1 MIKHCLPLLI
11 LILIT
16 SCINNNQTQFTIKG
30 NTDRV
35 GDAILLK
42 IDPAGN
48 KMDTA
53 SIKNGLFS
61 FKQTITEEELFRV
74 QFHDGSAFEILANI
88 GETLEIYFQENELTI
103 SGSTGT
109 DKLRELDEELVKLL
123 TFRDSI
129 TKALQGLSKSD
140 NYNNLMLSYQ
150 EQFFKKL
157 NMHKIFLKEFIEKNK
172 ESKACLIALFQT
184 YGRSSP
190 VLTIDDDLEDFEKV
204 LDNLKLH
211 FPNSNHIKLLE
222 EQIRK
227 FKPLSNGQP
236 APEFTLPDQ
245 NKQPVSLSDYQGKV
259 LLIDF
264 WAAWCRPCRLANPK
278 LIKLHNKYANLGFDI
293 LSISLD
299 GTSRQQDPKKAWEDA
314 IIQDNLTAWKHVS
327 ELNGWQTIVRELY
340 NFNSIPYT
348 VLIDQEGKIAG
359 KNLRGTDLELRI
371 KKLLENGTKK

>member
-1 MIKHCLPLLI
+1 MIRHCVQLLI
-11 LILIT
+11 FILIT
-16 SCINNNQTQFTIKG
+16 SCVNNNQTQFTVQG

-42 IDPAGN
+42 IDPSGN

-53 SIKNGLFS
+53 SIKNGRFS
-61 FKQTITEEELFRV
+61 FKQTITEEELFRI
-74 QFHDGSAFEILANI
+74 QFHDGSAFEILADI
-88 GETLEIYFQENELTI
+88 GENLEIDFQENELNI
-103 SGSTGT
+103 SGSGGT

-129 TKALQGLSKSD
+129 TKELQGLSKND
-140 NYNNLMLSYQ
+140 NYNERMLSYQ
-150 EQFFKKL
+150 EQFFEKL
-157 NMHKIFLKEFIEKNK
+157 NLHKIFLKDFIDRNK

-222 EQIRK
+222 EQIKK

-236 APEFTLPDQ
+236 APGFTLPDQ
-245 NKQPVSLSDYQGKV
+245 NQHPVSLSDYEGKV

-264 WAAWCRPCRLANPK
+264 WASWCRPCRLANPK
-278 LIKLHNKYANLGFDI
+278 LIKLHNKYADLGFDI

-314 IIQDNLTAWKHVS
+314 IIQDNLTGWKHVS

-371 KKLLENGTKK
+371 KTLVEDGQKK